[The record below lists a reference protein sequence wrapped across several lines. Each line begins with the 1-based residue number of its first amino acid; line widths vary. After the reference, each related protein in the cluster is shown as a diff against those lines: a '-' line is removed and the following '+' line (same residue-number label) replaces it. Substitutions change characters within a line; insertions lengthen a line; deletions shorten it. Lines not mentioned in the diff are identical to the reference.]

1 MSSVREESADEPQ
14 KAQPYSGGAAC
25 SFPGGLGD
33 VAVSTRQDN
42 HHGSEGKEIRPV
54 AERLITWAKTDDL
67 HNRRL
72 AATYVMD
79 PAALQRLFG
88 EIGPANIDRP
98 GGYTRII
105 KLGQRRGDG
114 AAMAIIELVDM
125 PGSSVRAG
133 SAKAKK

>member
-1 MSSVREESADEPQ
+1 MSRRKLSRTAEERRALFRGSVTSLFLHDKIITTEA
-14 KAQPYSGGAAC
+14 KA
-25 SFPGGLGD
+25 
-33 VAVSTRQDN
+33 
-42 HHGSEGKEIRPV
+42 KEIRPV
-54 AERLITWAKTDDL
+54 AEKLITWAKTDDL

-72 AATYVMD
+72 AASYVTD

-105 KLGQRRGDG
+105 KLGQRRGDSTP
-114 AAMAIIELVDM
+114 MAIIELVDM
-125 PGSSVRAG
+125 PGSSVTAG

>member
-1 MSSVREESADEPQ
+1 MSRRKLSRTAEERRALFRGSVTSLFLHDKIITTEA
-14 KAQPYSGGAAC
+14 KA
-25 SFPGGLGD
+25 
-33 VAVSTRQDN
+33 
-42 HHGSEGKEIRPV
+42 KEIRPV
-54 AERLITWAKTDDL
+54 AEKLITWAKTDDL